1 MGGLMFLLDTNIWL
15 ELLLDQDKAAQVRC
29 LLEAEEA
36 GQFALTDF
44 SLYSLGVILT
54 RLEKDEVFLDFLCDT
69 LEDSAVRLIRLDT
82 ASLKEVPMVRRKF
95 GLDFDDA
102 YQYLAAVKY
111 NLTLVSF
118 DSDFDRTERG
128 RRTPA
133 EVAGPK
139 P

>member
-1 MGGLMFLLDTNIWL
+1 M
-15 ELLLDQDKAAQVRC
+15 
-29 LLEAEEA
+29 
-36 GQFALTDF
+36 
-44 SLYSLGVILT
+44 ILT
-54 RLEKDEVFLDFLCDT
+54 RLKKDEAFLDLLSDT

-82 ASLKEVPMVRRKF
+82 ASLKQVPMVRRKF

-102 YQYLAAVKY
+102 HQYLAAVKY

-128 RRTPA
+128 RRTPE
-133 EVAGPK
+133 EVGGPK